1 MSHTHQYK
9 GLSPAEVE
17 ESRRVHGSNV
27 LTPPKQVSV
36 WKRFFEKFRDPLIVI
51 LLCAGVLSVAISIY
65 EYCYIGQGASVF
77 FEPAGI
83 FLAIIL
89 ATGLGFLLELKADRE
104 FAILNRVNDDEAVQV
119 IRDGHVTE
127 VPRRDVVVGDIVIIS
142 TGAEIPADGTLL
154 ESVTLSV
161 DESSL
166 TGEPVCSK
174 DADPTKTDPEATF
187 PSYEVLRGTKVMEGH
202 GIM

>member
-65 EYCYIGQGASVF
+65 EYCYIG
-77 FEPAGI
+77 
-83 FLAIIL
+83 
-89 ATGLGFLLELKADRE
+89 R
-104 FAILNRVNDDEAVQV
+104 
-119 IRDGHVTE
+119 
-127 VPRRDVVVGDIVIIS
+127 IS
-142 TGAEIPADGTLL
+142 L
-154 ESVTLSV
+154 
-161 DESSL
+161 
-166 TGEPVCSK
+166 
-174 DADPTKTDPEATF
+174 F
-187 PSYEVLRGTKVMEGH
+187 
-202 GIM
+202 